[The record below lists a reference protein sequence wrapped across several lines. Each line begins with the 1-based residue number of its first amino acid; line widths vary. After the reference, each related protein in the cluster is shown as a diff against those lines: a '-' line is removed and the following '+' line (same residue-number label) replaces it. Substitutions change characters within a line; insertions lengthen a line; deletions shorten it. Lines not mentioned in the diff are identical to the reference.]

1 MSKERHPSYG
11 QISASRVS
19 SNPAQPMYGSK
30 IRHGHYITLN
40 ISTSEVDRHL
50 SQEWYHDRE
59 EIIRIRMSESQFA
72 QFITSLNI
80 GGGVPCT
87 IERLQGQS
95 IEAPPVPNE
104 VKQIHRE
111 FAETAADAAK
121 ALAEAHKRLDAML
134 QPGGKTSKSDL
145 NALRGEIETAMRE
158 IEKNM
163 PFVAEQFA
171 ETVENTVSE
180 AKGAIEAYMAHAA
193 AKAGISQTQVAGS
206 VQLSIGAADETV

>member
-1 MSKERHPSYG
+1 
-11 QISASRVS
+11 
-19 SNPAQPMYGSK
+19 MYGSA

-40 ISTSEVDRHL
+40 ISTSEVQRNL

-59 EIIRIRMSESQFA
+59 EIIRIRMSEHQFA

-87 IERLQGQS
+87 IERLQGKS
-95 IEAPPVPNE
+95 IEAPPLPNE
-104 VKQIHRE
+104 VSQIHKE
-111 FAETAADAAK
+111 FAETAADVAK
-121 ALAEAHKRLDAML
+121 ALADAQKRLEAML
-134 QPGGKTSKSDL
+134 APGGKASKTEL
-145 NALRGEIETAMRE
+145 NALRGELERAVRE
-158 IEKNM
+158 MKSNM

-193 AKAGISQTQVAGS
+193 AKAGISQTQVAGA
-206 VQLSIGAADETV
+206 VQLAIEGTREE